1 MKFKKFSPNDYV
13 MVVKNGRTVREGMG
27 LSLFYNE
34 LTTNIMVAPST
45 AFDGA
50 FAFDDLVTSDYQRVC
65 VQGVTTYMLTDYEK
79 ATHMLD
85 FSFDRAA
92 PMEEKILKNMV
103 LLEKRINNIIKAIII
118 REVSKKDVRT
128 VIRFA
133 DEMARVITDKLAQDE
148 SIAKFGVSITGVNI
162 LGINPNAETR
172 KALEAAAREQILKEQ
187 DDAIYMRRN
196 AAIQQER
203 VIKENEI
210 NTEIKV
216 AEKEREKEEKEQ
228 EMKKYV
234 QTCQLD
240 MKKDEQEREQA
251 MKLRALQAELA
262 MNNEKQEKELELKE
276 KAAAKRRK
284 IDNEEMLGKIELEK
298 KNKEYTALE
307 VENAKIK
314 ADQEA
319 YAVEGI
325 VRAYNNLNVAL
336 VEACAMAQMDPGT
349 LMARAFMNIG
359 ENADKIGTF
368 NMTPDL
374 LQTIAN
380 GIGANLIKKQD

>member
-1 MKFKKFSPNDYV
+1 MKFKKFNPNDYV
-13 MVVKNGRTVREGMG
+13 MVVKNGEIVRQGLG

-45 AFDGA
+45 AFDGS

-65 VQGVTTYMLTDYEK
+65 VQGVTTYTITDYEK
-79 ATHMLD
+79 AAQMLD
-85 FSFDRAA
+85 FSYNQQIPVR
-92 PMEEKILKNMV
+92 EKIATTMAV
-103 LLEKRINNIIKAIII
+103 LEKRINNIIKAIII

-128 VIRFA
+128 IIRLA
-133 DEMARVITDKLAQDE
+133 DQMAATIAQSLEEDEAVEKLGVNIT
-148 SIAKFGVSITGVNI
+148 SVNI
-162 LGINPNAETR
+162 LGINPGAETR

-196 AAIQQER
+196 AAIEQER

-228 EMKKYV
+228 EMLRYI
-234 QTCQLD
+234 QQCQLD
-240 MKKDEQEREQA
+240 MKKEEQEREQA
-251 MKLRALQAELA
+251 MKLGAMKAELA
-262 MNNEKQEKELELKE
+262 MNTEKQEKELELKR
-276 KAAAKRRK
+276 KAVTKKRE
-284 IDNEEMLGKIELEK
+284 IANEEMLGKLELEE
-298 KNKEYTALE
+298 KNKNLTAME
-307 VENAKIK
+307 AENAKIK

-380 GIGANLIKKQD
+380 GIGANLTKQNA